1 MKRLQRM
8 IVACLTC
15 ALLVSQISGA
25 VFASSAID
33 VIPTPA
39 VNKAALAPG
48 ISSYGTLLT
57 QEELEDIE
65 GGWGPIITGAIS
77 GAVCSAVTYALVAEE
92 PTLQGAAIEA
102 AKGAAWGAISGG
114 FQTAGAI
121 VMDGDITFDATKA
134 FLTTVFNATVNVYR
148 TAVDTLFGGS
158 K

>member
-8 IVACLTC
+8 LIACLTC

-33 VIPTPA
+33 VNPIT
-39 VNKAALAPG
+39 AADIG
-48 ISSYGTLLT
+48 SYGTLLT

>member
-8 IVACLTC
+8 LIACLTC

-33 VIPTPA
+33 VNPTPA
-39 VNKAALAPG
+39 VNKAALAADIG
-48 ISSYGTLLT
+48 SYGTLLT

-77 GAVCSAVTYALVAEE
+77 GAVSSVVTYALVAED

-102 AKGAAWGAISGG
+102 AKGAAWGAVTGG
-114 FQTAGAI
+114 FHTATAI
-121 VMDGDITFDATKA
+121 IMDGDIAFDATKA
-134 FLTTVFNATVNVYR
+134 FLTTVVNATVNVYR
-148 TAVDTLFGGS
+148 TAVDTLFGG